1 MLDVRTAVVGVGSLF
16 GYLILAQSAVRFLRT
31 RWVSPL
37 ELTKI
42 GTASFVIAFLVGKVA
57 NTQSLTQLWLVVN
70 AAPAMVFASVGV
82 LIYSRRRTFEAR
94 VDELLV
100 SLLILMKQGNSM
112 RSALDIVTQQSS
124 PAMRLHVRE
133 LTRAVVFSQQES
145 ERESREKSA
154 VDDRKSPRSWLFD
167 RSFARLVSELRWID
181 SESSTPV
188 RSLSE
193 LRERLRNETKIRRR
207 SGQATAQTRAQSI
220 VMTLLFVALAI
231 FSMSFFGSSAVVRWI
246 LLSAPL
252 FFVGSIWIW
261 RGGRTI
267 RWTV

>member
-1 MLDVRTAVVGVGSLF
+1 MLDVKTAVVGVGSLF
-16 GYLILAQSAVRFLRT
+16 GYLILAQSAVRFLRA

-42 GTASFVIAFLVGKVA
+42 GTASFVIAFLVGKVV
-57 NTQSLTQLWLVVN
+57 NMHSLMQLWLVVN
-70 AAPAMVFASVGV
+70 AAPVLVFVSTGF

-100 SLLILMKQGNSM
+100 SLLFLMKQGNSM

-124 PAMRLHVRE
+124 PTMRVHVRE

-145 ERESREKSA
+145 ELELPEKSSK
-154 VDDRKSPRSWLFD
+154 DDRNSPRSWLFD

-181 SESSTPV
+181 RESPTPV
-188 RSLSE
+188 RSLND

-231 FSMSFFGSSAVVRWI
+231 FSMSFFGTSEVVRWI

-252 FFVGSIWIW
+252 FIVGSIWIW
-261 RGGRTI
+261 RGGRRI
-267 RWTV
+267 RWTA

>member
-42 GTASFVIAFLVGKVA
+42 GTASFVIAFLIGKVT
-57 NTQSLTQLWLVVN
+57 NTQSLTQLWFVVN

-82 LIYSRRRTFEAR
+82 LIYSRRQIFEAR

-145 ERESREKSA
+145 ERESREKS
-154 VDDRKSPRSWLFD
+154 PRSWLFD
-167 RSFARLVSELRWID
+167 RSFGRLVSELRWID
-181 SESSTPV
+181 RESSTPV
-188 RSLSE
+188 RSLGE

-231 FSMSFFGSSAVVRWI
+231 FSMSFFGGSDVVRWI

-252 FFVGSIWIW
+252 FLVGSIWIW

-267 RWTV
+267 RWTA